1 MNQMGTSNKIV
12 DVFVVGGGING
23 VGIANDAAGRG
34 LDVMLCEMNDLASA
48 TSSASSKLIHGGLRY
63 LEYYEFSLVR
73 KALAER
79 EVLLKNAP
87 HIIWPLRFILP
98 HRPHLRPAWM
108 IRIGLFLYD
117 NLSKRVSLP
126 RSKQLKLNTSSP
138 LKGHIAKGF
147 EYADAWV
154 DDARLTVFNAQSART
169 HGADIRTQ
177 TQLMSA
183 QSIDGIWQLTLLD
196 KATNTTT
203 EVQAK
208 CLVNAAGPWV
218 EKVNQSVD
226 KPMDSAVVRLVKGSH
241 IIVPKMHDD
250 EHAFI
255 LQNEDGRIVFVI
267 PYENDFT
274 LVGTTDVE
282 YKGNPSQAE
291 ISQDE
296 IDYLVEVSNA
306 HFKTQ
311 ISSEQIIHTYSGVR
325 PLMQDEA
332 NNPQA
337 VSRDYTI
344 ELTQG
349 GSQAPL
355 LNIYGG
361 KITTYRRLAEA
372 AVDKLKAVF
381 PNLAA
386 SWTKSA
392 VLPGGDFSTPRA
404 LTSVFEN
411 QYEWLPE
418 PIVSRFVKTY
428 GTCSF
433 KLLEGCRSLDDLGK
447 HFGADLYEQEIRYLV
462 EHEFAIELDDIIWRR
477 TKLGLRLNKQ
487 EQQSISDFLIT
498 LKNNKN
504 SVVNDINNNSD
515 KCFT

>member
-1 MNQMGTSNKIV
+1 MKQMEISTKNV

-63 LEYYEFSLVR
+63 LEYYEFSLVK

-98 HRPHLRPAWM
+98 HRPHLRPTWM

-126 RSKQLKLNTSSP
+126 RSKYLKFTPADP
-138 LKGHIAKGF
+138 LKDHISQGF

-154 DDARLTVFNAQSART
+154 DDARLTVLNALSARSF
-169 HGADIRTQ
+169 GADIKTQ
-177 TQLMSA
+177 TQLVSA
-183 QSIDGIWQLTLLD
+183 TSKEGLWHLTLLD
-196 KATNTTT
+196 KATNSYSD
-203 EVQAK
+203 VQAK

-218 EKVNQSVD
+218 ENVNKSVD

-267 PYENDFT
+267 PYETDFT
-274 LVGTTDVE
+274 LIGTTDVE
-282 YKGNPSQAE
+282 YKGNPSNAE
-291 ISQDE
+291 ISDDE
-296 IDYLVEVSNA
+296 INYLIEVANG

-311 ISSEQIIHTYSGVR
+311 VVKEDIVHTYSGVR

-349 GSQAPL
+349 DAQAPL

-372 AVDKLKAVF
+372 AVNKLNAIF
-381 PNLAA
+381 PNLAP
-386 SWTKSA
+386 SWTKTA
-392 VLPGGDFSTPRA
+392 VMPGGDFTTQHSLSTT
-404 LTSVFEN
+404 LEQ
-411 QYEWLPE
+411 QYPWLPE
-418 PIVSRFVKTY
+418 DIVCRFVKTY
-428 GTCSF
+428 GTHSFNLLDGCSS
-433 KLLEGCRSLDDLGK
+433 LEQLGK
-447 HFGADLYEQEIRYLV
+447 HLGSGLYEKEVRYLV
-462 EHEFAIELDDIIWRR
+462 EHEFAKELDDVIWRR
-477 TKLGLRLNKQ
+477 TKLGLRLNQQ
-487 EQQSISDFLIT
+487 EKEQVLAYLTT
-498 LKNNKN
+498 LNK
-504 SVVNDINNNSD
+504 
-515 KCFT
+515 K

>member
-1 MNQMGTSNKIV
+1 MKQMEISNKIV

-63 LEYYEFSLVR
+63 LEYYEFSLVK

-87 HIIWPLRFILP
+87 HIIWPLRFVLP

-126 RSKQLKLNTSSP
+126 RSKHLKFTSTDP
-138 LKGHIAKGF
+138 LKEHISQGF

-154 DDARLTVFNAQSART
+154 DDARLTVFNAISARSF
-169 HGADIRTQ
+169 GADIKTQ
-177 TQLMSA
+177 TQLVSA
-183 QSIDGIWQLTLLD
+183 TSKEDLWHLTLLD
-196 KATNTTT
+196 KATNTHST
-203 EVQAK
+203 VQAK

-218 EKVNQSVD
+218 ENVNQSVE

-267 PYENDFT
+267 PYETDFT
-274 LVGTTDVE
+274 LIGTTDVE
-282 YKGNPSQAE
+282 YKGNPSKAE
-291 ISQDE
+291 ISDDE
-296 IDYLVEVSNA
+296 INYLIEVANG
-306 HFKTQ
+306 HFKAQ
-311 ISSEQIIHTYSGVR
+311 VAKEDIVHTYSGVR

-332 NNPQA
+332 DNPQA

-349 GSQAPL
+349 DAQAPL

-372 AVDKLKAVF
+372 AVNKLTAVF
-381 PNLAA
+381 PNLAP
-386 SWTKSA
+386 SWTKTA
-392 VLPGGDFSTPRA
+392 ALPGGDFSTPCSLA
-404 LTSVFEN
+404 MSIEQ
-411 QYEWLPE
+411 QYPWLPE
-418 PIVSRFVKTY
+418 SLLSRFVKTY
-428 GTCSF
+428 GTHSF
-433 KLLEGCRSLDDLGK
+433 NLLDGCNSFVDLGE
-447 HFGADLYEQEIRYLV
+447 HFGAGLYAKEVQYLV
-462 EHEFAIELDDIIWRR
+462 EHEFAKELDDVIWRR
-477 TKLGLRLNKQ
+477 TKLGLRLNQQ
-487 EQQSISDFLIT
+487 EKEQVLAYLIT
-498 LKNNKN
+498 LNKNNNK
-504 SVVNDINNNSD
+504 
-515 KCFT
+515 